1 MYQTLVGNGSIVARV
16 TSQHSANP
24 SGGSIWAKAGVM
36 IKQSTTALTNY
47 AVMAVTTGNGL
58 AFQYDY
64 SGNINGQAYT
74 LPVWLKLT
82 RSGSTVTGYYSE
94 DGTNW
99 TQYGTTTVTLTD
111 PCTIGLF
118 NCAHDSYLV
127 TTTFDSVVVTSS
139 TPATLAVSPVG
150 ALSDFGL
157 WTPADMDPAVSYA
170 GWSNALASSGQTSWN
185 RVYGM
190 FYPPQQA
197 IASGGQVLWNRAA
210 YMAVGFTYKA
220 VPAGIQQSLAD
231 VQVEKMPVVPGSTPA
246 PTGYRPPRAIVP
258 LVKPSRLNYCPN
270 PSIEV
275 STAGWT
281 VIGTASL
288 SQDNSVAAAQG
299 TYSLKVAVSAAN
311 DGCYIVLPDL
321 IVGDTYI
328 ASAQVQG
335 GPGLEDVIMAVSG
348 ASTSSAQVGIPYG
361 GNAILDIGY
370 GQGPYGGV
378 EAGTADMPTGQ
389 WFNPSVVFTAQESTV
404 TLSFRALAGS
414 DVSYPTSFWVDAVL
428 VEAGEILQP
437 YFDGSWGTDYS
448 WEAGGTSGLTRSYWY
463 DRQEVSAGA
472 VNDVLTQHTPLG
484 ITSSTPVFSSPYT
497 Q

>member
-1 MYQTLVGNGSIVARV
+1 
-16 TSQHSANP
+16 
-24 SGGSIWAKAGVM
+24 
-36 IKQSTTALTNY
+36 
-47 AVMAVTTGNGL
+47 
-58 AFQYDY
+58 
-64 SGNINGQAYT
+64 
-74 LPVWLKLT
+74 
-82 RSGSTVTGYYSE
+82 
-94 DGTNW
+94 
-99 TQYGTTTVTLTD
+99 
-111 PCTIGLF
+111 
-118 NCAHDSYLV
+118 
-127 TTTFDSVVVTSS
+127 
-139 TPATLAVSPVG
+139 
-150 ALSDFGL
+150 
-157 WTPADMDPAVSYA
+157 
-170 GWSNALASSGQTSWN
+170 
-185 RVYGM
+185 M

-231 VQVEKMPVVPGSTPA
+231 VQVEKMPVVPGATRLRRVPA
-246 PTGYRPPRAIVP
+246 APGHLP

-288 SQDNSVAAAQG
+288 SQDNSIAAAQG
-299 TYSLKVAVSAAN
+299 TYSLKVAVHAAN

-321 IVGDTYI
+321 IAGDTYI

-335 GPGLEDVIMAVSG
+335 GPGLEDVMMAVSG

-389 WFNPSVVFTAQESTV
+389 WFNPSVVFTAAESTV

-414 DVSYPTSFWVDAVL
+414 DVSYPTEFWVDAVL

-448 WEAGGTSGLTRSYWY
+448 WETGGTSGLTRSYWY
-463 DRQEVSAGA
+463 DRQEVSTGA

-484 ITSSTPVFSSPYT
+484 ITSAPGLFEPLLAVAYRRSDMNSRPCSIASSTAKCGRSPACHDPPALGYALGQPVGRREPASPLA
-497 Q
+497 